1 MKRKTPKGPVAHFA
15 AKYRACPTEE
25 QYAVMDGV
33 CHSVRAMYN
42 MSLSDRM
49 NGVYKTPAQYKKD
62 KTWLTDADS
71 LALCDAQRNLNGAFS
86 RYHES
91 GKKNGYRYSKKKLA
105 KAKRTGKELRHPYD
119 LEGHPKYKRRGDAKH
134 SYTTYCSSVGAT
146 NLLVVDDCIK
156 LPKVGL
162 LKVKLHRQPP
172 EGAVLTSATVEISS
186 TGKVFISCHFDVPAA
201 PVEPITEIR
210 EDRVVGLD
218 FMMNGLYTS
227 SDGDFANM
235 PRRYRESEKK
245 LAKAQKVLSRRRELA
260 KQRGVDIRDAKNYQ
274 KQKKKVASIHE
285 RIANQRKD
293 FLHKESR
300 KIANSY
306 DLVGIEDLNMRGMA
320 GGLKLGKSVHDDG
333 WGMFTNFLG
342 YKLKDKG
349 GHLIKVDKW
358 FPSSR
363 LCPICGCVLS
373 KKELPLSK
381 RVFECRC
388 GDINAAQNVKREALR
403 MAEDLGITV
412 LLDEQPK
419 PVYEEGSYQVEGIAF
434 RLANPLLTGISVS
447 DDGIPRL

>member
-1 MKRKTPKGPVAHFA
+1 
-15 AKYRACPTEE
+15 
-25 QYAVMDGV
+25 
-33 CHSVRAMYN
+33 MYN
-42 MSLSDRM
+42 ILLSDRM
-49 NGVYKTPAQYKKD
+49 NGVYNTPAQYKED
-62 KTWLTDADS
+62 KPWLKDADS
-71 LALCDAQRNLNGAFS
+71 LALDSAKLYLNDAFS
-86 RYHES
+86 RYHEQS
-91 GKKNGYRYSKKKLA
+91 KKNGYHFSKKKFV

-119 LEGHPKYKRRGDAKH
+119 LEGHPKFKKRGDSKH
-134 SYTTYCSSVGAT
+134 SYTTRRASVGAT
-146 NLLVVDDCIK
+146 NLLIIENCIK

-162 LKVKLHRQPP
+162 VKIKLHRQPP
-172 EGAVLTSATVEISS
+172 EGAVLTSATVEINS
-186 TGKVFISCHFDVPAA
+186 TGKVFVSCHFDVPAA

-218 FMMNGLYTS
+218 FMMNGLYAS

-245 LAKAQKVLSRRRELA
+245 LAKEQKVLSRRRELA
-260 KQRGVDIRDAKNYQ
+260 KQRGVEIRDAKNYQ

-363 LCPICGCVLS
+363 LCPVCGCVLS

-388 GDINAAQNVKREALR
+388 GFTARHQRRAKCKKRGSPHGGGPRYHGTAGRAAKACRGASRRRKVLR
-403 MAEDLGITV
+403 HM
-412 LLDEQPK
+412 EQRSLCGEHPDNRN
-419 PVYEEGSYQVEGIAF
+419 F
-434 RLANPLLTGISVS
+434 RQ
-447 DDGIPRL
+447 